1 MLRGLDSCLHRKL
14 VVKLLVADDDPLSRR
29 LLEHLLTRDYE
40 VTVVADGLQAWE
52 ALQSSDRPRLLVLD
66 WMMPHLDGPE
76 LCRRLRQMPQV
87 EPCYVLLLTA
97 KQAVADIVAGL
108 EAGADDYITKPFEP
122 EELRARV
129 RVGVRVL
136 ELQIALAERV
146 RELQEAL
153 ARVKQLQ
160 GLLPICSYCKR
171 IRDDRNYW
179 QQLETYVSEH
189 SEAVFS
195 HGLCPE
201 CYRRFVEPELHATR
215 K

>member
-1 MLRGLDSCLHRKL
+1 MS
-14 VVKLLVADDDPLSRR
+14 VKILVADDDPLSRR

-52 ALQSSDRPRLLVLD
+52 ALHSPDRPRLLVLD
-66 WMMPHLDGPE
+66 WMMPHLDGLE
-76 LCRRLRQMPQV
+76 LCRKLREIPQIG
-87 EPCYVLLLTA
+87 PCYVLLLTA
-97 KQAVADIVAGL
+97 KQAVTDIVAGL

-136 ELQIALAERV
+136 ELQIALAARV

-201 CYRRFVEPELHATR
+201 CYRRFVEPDLHSTA

>member
-1 MLRGLDSCLHRKL
+1 M
-14 VVKLLVADDDPLSRR
+14 ADDDLLSRR
-29 LLEHLLTRDYE
+29 LLERLLARDYQ
-40 VTVVADGLQAWE
+40 VTVVADGEQAWA
-52 ALQSSDRPRLLVLD
+52 ALQLPERPRLLILD
-66 WMMPHLDGPE
+66 WVMPGLDGPE
-76 LCRRLRQMPQV
+76 LCRRLRQRPEL

-97 KQAVADIVAGL
+97 KQSLADIVAGL
-108 EAGADDYITKPFEP
+108 EAGADDFISKPFAP

-129 RVGVRVL
+129 RVGARVL

-146 RELQEAL
+146 CELQQAL

-171 IRDDRNYW
+171 IRDDKNYW
-179 QQLETYVSEH
+179 QQLETYLSEH

-201 CYRRFVEPELHATR
+201 CYRRFVEPDLHPA

>member
-1 MLRGLDSCLHRKL
+1 M
-14 VVKLLVADDDPLSRR
+14 LVADDDPVSRR
-29 LLEHLLTRDYE
+29 LLERLLARDYQ
-40 VTVVADGLQAWE
+40 VTVVADGEQAWA
-52 ALQSSDRPRLLVLD
+52 ALQTPERPRLLVLD
-66 WMMPHLDGPE
+66 WMMPGVDGPE
-76 LCRRLRQMPQV
+76 LCRRLRQLPEI

-97 KQAVADIVAGL
+97 KQSLADVVTGL
-108 EAGADDYITKPFEP
+108 EAGADDYITKPFAA

-136 ELQIALAERV
+136 ELQIDLAEHLRQ
-146 RELQEAL
+146 LQQAL

-171 IRDDRNYW
+171 IRDDKNYW
-179 QQLETYVSEH
+179 QQLETYLSEH

-201 CYRRFVEPELHATR
+201 CYSRFVEPDLHPSR